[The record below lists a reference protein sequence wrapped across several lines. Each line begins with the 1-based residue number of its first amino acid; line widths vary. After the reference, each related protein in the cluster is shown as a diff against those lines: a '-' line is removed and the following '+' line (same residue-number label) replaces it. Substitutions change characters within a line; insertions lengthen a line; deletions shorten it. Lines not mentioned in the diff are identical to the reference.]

1 MLCKKRSEPAF
12 APAEICKTTN
22 SCPRE
27 RFCVLPTFFFK
38 IRPSDLTSRNWHDI
52 LIAVDGAL
60 AQLVA
65 HNTGS
70 VGVRS
75 SNLLCSTKPKK
86 SELDPSW
93 GWVRISSFYL
103 KYCGV
108 IESNDENISVQGGYK
123 QDKIE
128 MRGDRAEMSDFPLY
142 LNTVAGGLDCRDQTI
157 GGFSFV
163 VKIYAVPVVEILGCL
178 KMSAFSLLHNVQPAI
193 LHLIDHIAGPRDVLR
208 AVAGQQDG
216 LVLRLEALEQVMHL
230 LHGCLVHRVERLI

>member
-1 MLCKKRSEPAF
+1 MLCKKRSELAF

-22 SCPRE
+22 SCPRG

-86 SELDPSW
+86 SELNPSW
-93 GWVRISSFYL
+93 GWVRISSFYGIKRL
-103 KYCGV
+103 YAPTARRSRDWGSSCRRTSRACYRNLCKV
-108 IESNDENISVQGGYK
+108 PDTQKNHPF
-123 QDKIE
+123 
-128 MRGDRAEMSDFPLY
+128 RGDF
-142 LNTVAGGLDCRDQTI
+142 
-157 GGFSFV
+157 
-163 VKIYAVPVVEILGCL
+163 
-178 KMSAFSLLHNVQPAI
+178 QPG
-193 LHLIDHIAGPRDVLR
+193 D
-208 AVAGQQDG
+208 
-216 LVLRLEALEQVMHL
+216 
-230 LHGCLVHRVERLI
+230 

>member
-1 MLCKKRSEPAF
+1 MRLKYSFCFAPLLPTLTIFCRFVGLSIFVACTSCQYVNGILSSFVAYCFTSDFTVFQSTLCKKRSEPAF
-12 APAEICKTTN
+12 ASAEICKTSN
-22 SCPRE
+22 SCPRG

-86 SELDPSW
+86 SELNPSW

-108 IESNDENISVQGGYK
+108 IESNDENISVQG
-123 QDKIE
+123 
-128 MRGDRAEMSDFPLY
+128 
-142 LNTVAGGLDCRDQTI
+142 VQT
-157 GGFSFV
+157 
-163 VKIYAVPVVEILGCL
+163 
-178 KMSAFSLLHNVQPAI
+178 
-193 LHLIDHIAGPRDVLR
+193 R
-208 AVAGQQDG
+208 
-216 LVLRLEALEQVMHL
+216 
-230 LHGCLVHRVERLI
+230 

>member
-1 MLCKKRSEPAF
+1 MRRKYSFRFAPLLPTLTIFCRFVGLSIFVACTSCQYVNGILSSIVTHCFMSDFTVFQSTLCKKRSEPAF
-12 APAEICKTTN
+12 ASAEICKTTN
-22 SCPRE
+22 SCLCG
-27 RFCVLPTFFFK
+27 RFCALPTFFFK

-108 IESNDENISVQGGYK
+108 INKTNKRRRIGIIPIVAEST
-123 QDKIE
+123 
-128 MRGDRAEMSDFPLY
+128 L
-142 LNTVAGGLDCRDQTI
+142 
-157 GGFSFV
+157 
-163 VKIYAVPVVEILGCL
+163 
-178 KMSAFSLLHNVQPAI
+178 
-193 LHLIDHIAGPRDVLR
+193 
-208 AVAGQQDG
+208 
-216 LVLRLEALEQVMHL
+216 
-230 LHGCLVHRVERLI
+230 